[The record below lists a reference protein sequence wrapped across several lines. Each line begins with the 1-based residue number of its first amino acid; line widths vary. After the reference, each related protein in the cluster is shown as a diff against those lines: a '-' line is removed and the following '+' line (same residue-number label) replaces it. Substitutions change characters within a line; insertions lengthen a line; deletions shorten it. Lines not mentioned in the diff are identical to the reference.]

1 MLATIRRMSILLPA
15 LAVLALP
22 AAAQSPAEAAVGLV
36 LDTFHEAASRADF
49 ETYFSLFA
57 ADAVFLG
64 TDATERW
71 DRGEFMAFTK
81 PYFEQ
86 GHGWTYVPLERHITI
101 GSDGVTAWFDE
112 RLQNDNLGECR
123 GSGVLVWEDG
133 AWKVAQYNLTI
144 PVPNALAGE
153 VVKRIRE
160 QADSI
165 GS

>member
-1 MLATIRRMSILLPA
+1 
-15 LAVLALP
+15 
-22 AAAQSPAEAAVGLV
+22 
-36 LDTFHEAASRADF
+36 
-49 ETYFSLFA
+49 
-57 ADAVFLG
+57 
-64 TDATERW
+64 
-71 DRGEFMAFTK
+71 MAFTK